1 MTIEGTVVYNDLEG
15 GFWGLLS
22 SDGRRF
28 VPVNPLPESLRKQG
42 KRVKAELS
50 PVQVLSSLQWG
61 EHVEV
66 DHIEAAH

>member
-22 SDGRRF
+22 NDGRRF
-28 VPVNPLPESLRKQG
+28 VPVNPLPESVRKQG
-42 KRVKAELS
+42 KRIIARIS
-50 PVQVLSSLQWG
+50 PVQVLSALQWG

-66 DHIEAAH
+66 DHIEVAH

>member
-1 MTIEGTVVYNDLEG
+1 MTIEGTVVYNDIEG

-28 VPVNPLPESLRKQG
+28 VPVNPLPDALRKEG
-42 KRVKAELS
+42 KRIKARLV

-66 DHIEAAH
+66 EHIEAYS